1 MDRGVLKTTRRAF
14 SGAALALAC
23 AGTLGSARAQSEV
36 RLGVLQFG
44 TVQWIADVIR
54 RNGLEAS
61 HGIALRTL
69 ILANSD
75 AGRIALMANSAD
87 VVVSDWLF
95 AAAQRSAGTRLC
107 FAPFSDATGG
117 VMVGPDSTLG
127 GLTDLKAR
135 RIGVAGGSIDKSWL
149 LVQAAGQAK
158 GIDLAR
164 ATRVAFGAPPLLNAK
179 LLQGELDAV
188 LTYWNFAARLQ
199 AAGCRQ
205 VVSVADCARSLGLPP
220 PLNLVGYVFRQEW
233 ADADPAR
240 INGFLRA
247 AAEADRL
254 LASSDAEWHLVRP
267 LMDAPDDR
275 LFETLKQ
282 HYLAGIAHTTAEQ
295 EQRTAARVLDVLLR
309 TGGVQATAGLERLPE
324 GLFWPVPDAAR

>member
-1 MDRGVLKTTRRAF
+1 MKTTRRAF

-95 AAAQRSAGTRLC
+95 AAAQRSVGTRLC

-117 VMVGPDSTLG
+117 VMVDSGLDLGRTDGPKSA
-127 GLTDLKAR
+127 K
-135 RIGVAGGSIDKSWL
+135 IGVAGGSIDKSWL

-205 VVSVADCARSLGLPP
+205 VVSVADCARK
-220 PLNLVGYVFRQEW
+220 
-233 ADADPAR
+233 
-240 INGFLRA
+240 
-247 AAEADRL
+247 
-254 LASSDAEWHLVRP
+254 SSACPR
-267 LMDAPDDR
+267 R
-275 LFETLKQ
+275 
-282 HYLAGIAHTTAEQ
+282 
-295 EQRTAARVLDVLLR
+295 
-309 TGGVQATAGLERLPE
+309 
-324 GLFWPVPDAAR
+324 